1 MDEPSAPGDLERDT
15 RVTRA
20 GESGAYT
27 AAVSPDWQIWGPN
40 GGYMATIALRAGM
53 AEAKIQNPASIYV
66 QFLRAA
72 RTDVLDVRVA
82 VVQSGRR
89 AEAIRVSMTQD
100 GKPVLE
106 ALLRTALPNDGLVHR
121 AVDMPE
127 VAPPESL
134 PLLDELLL
142 TRAVP
147 RFSFWNNIEARVLQP
162 RRFETDVAPVRP
174 HMLEWYRFRPRAT
187 FDDPVLDAARG
198 LILVDTLGW
207 PSAWLAHPG
216 TKIRAPNLDIAVFFH
231 QSAQNSEWLL
241 CEQLCQVGA
250 GGLLGASGRVFDRE
264 GRLIASGGGQLLC
277 MPGPD
282 A

>member
-1 MDEPSAPGDLERDT
+1 MSETAGAVGDLERDT
-15 RVTRA
+15 RVT
-20 GESGAYT
+20 GSKGNYT
-27 AAVSPDWQIWGPN
+27 AVVSPDWQIWGPN

-53 AEAKIQNPASIYV
+53 AEARIQNPASIYV

-72 RTDVLDVRVA
+72 RTDRLDIRVSVA
-82 VVQSGRR
+82 QAGRR
-89 AEAIRVSMTQD
+89 AEAIRISITQD
-100 GKPVLE
+100 EKPVLE
-106 ALLRTALPNDGLVHR
+106 ALLRTALPGDGLEHV
-121 AVDMPE
+121 AVEAP
-127 VAPPESL
+127 VVRPPEEL
-134 PLLDELLL
+134 PLLDELIAQRGAP
-142 TRAVP
+142 T
-147 RFSFWNNIEARVLQP
+147 FSFWNNIEARVLQP
-162 RRFETDVAPVRP
+162 ERFGNDFAPMRP
-174 HMLEWYRFRPRAT
+174 HFLEWYRFRPRAT

-231 QSAQNSEWLL
+231 QSARNSDWLL

-250 GGLLGASGRVFDRE
+250 GGLLGASGRVFDRS